1 MEMGKALEECQGDR
15 GWKRDQKSPPDATA
29 SEQESP
35 DFHLRNNQQTQT
47 HRNAATTQ
55 TPEKGRESKIKRI
68 QNPTLRRSSPQS
80 YRELAI
86 FLAPA
91 ANRSRPNRPN
101 GTLHS
106 PGPSSLRGR
115 STHPSAPPPPQKE
128 TRPQAPAENITRM
141 TQ

>member
-35 DFHLRNNQQTQT
+35 EFHLRNNQQTQT

-86 FLAPA
+86 FSSPPRQTSA
-91 ANRSRPNRPN
+91 RPNRPN
-101 GTLHS
+101 KTLHS
-106 PGPSSLRGR
+106 PAPSSLRGR
-115 STHPSAPPPPQKE
+115 STHPSAPRKEPAPRRLQKTSRE
-128 TRPQAPAENITRM
+128 
-141 TQ
+141 